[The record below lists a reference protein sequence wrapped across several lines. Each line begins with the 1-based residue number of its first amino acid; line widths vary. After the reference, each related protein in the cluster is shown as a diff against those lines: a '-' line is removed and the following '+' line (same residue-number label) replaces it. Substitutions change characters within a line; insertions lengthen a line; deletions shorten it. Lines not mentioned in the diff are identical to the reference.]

1 MSDPQKPGT
10 LAELVRAKYPGVYDD
25 LSDTELDKA
34 VREKY
39 PQVYDDIPQAR
50 ADVPLGS
57 RPMGPGGDVIRK
69 NLPAIGATLAT
80 IGTEGAAVPLLMAA
94 LGGGAGRTIQDYAE
108 GQRDPS
114 RLLTDA
120 AQSGVVQ
127 GSAHGA
133 GQIVNRAA
141 QASAPFLNRAAI
153 KLMTRAVPGAS
164 ELTDA
169 GTPAVDT
176 ILNAPNTRGNIDWA
190 GGLRRTGN
198 GLLPPSL
205 SVAAHYAGLPPE
217 IAAVPVALQALTNPA
232 VQATAAK
239 GLNLAGRLAGT
250 ADPTLGPLVTRAIL
264 ALVGNPETPQKQE
277 P

>member
-1 MSDPQKPGT
+1 MADPQHPVT
-10 LAELVRAKYPGVYDD
+10 LAEMVRAKYPGVYDD
-25 LSDTELDKA
+25 LSDADLDRA
-34 VREKY
+34 VRAKF
-39 PQVYDDIPQAR
+39 PGTYDDIPQATGD
-50 ADVPLGS
+50 APLGS
-57 RPMGPGGDVIRK
+57 RPMGPGGDVIRQ

-80 IGTEGAAVPLLMAA
+80 IGTEGAAAPLLMAA
-94 LGGGAGRTIQDYAE
+94 LGGSAGKTIEDYAE
-108 GQRDPS
+108 GQRDPAAM
-114 RLLTDA
+114 LTDA
-120 AQSGVVQ
+120 AKSGLVQ
-127 GSAHGA
+127 GVAQGA
-133 GQIVNRAA
+133 GQIITRGA
-141 QASAPFLNRAAI
+141 QMASPLLQRSAI

-217 IAAVPVALQALTNPA
+217 LAAVPVALQALTNPA

-264 ALVGNPETPQKQE
+264 ALFGNSETPQK
-277 P
+277 